1 MYRILSRDNLYEFFG
16 SAITFLFLRLFKPKG
31 CITNWFV
38 NHMIEP
44 FRRGKAWYMYNE
56 LERDFIKTISYVPL
70 ETVHSKVWS
79 EKFAE
84 LLIRI
89 GSSVDSFFRYMVKS
103 ESLDNQEKVK
113 KLREKIEKKR
123 EKEPDWSPN
132 VTEFRKTFNPIYQLS
147 SVEVEADYGLT
158 YYGKLQPFKDFD
170 KKSPIWWVSY
180 NKVKHEMLEQLNRA
194 TLENTINALAAL
206 FVLNIL
212 HKESQKYL
220 IRHTNVIFAEYMSKY
235 DLERF
240 LSESFMGVPKNV
252 ASKFIAR
259 TPLFTHIFRPDEN
272 VTTGKYLVSN

>member
-1 MYRILSRDNLYEFFG
+1 ME
-16 SAITFLFLRLFKPKG
+16 T
-31 CITNWFV
+31 T
-38 NHMIEP
+38 
-44 FRRGKAWYMYNE
+44 
-56 LERDFIKTISYVPL
+56 SYVAL
-70 ETVHSKVWS
+70 ETAHSEVWS

-84 LLIRI
+84 LLLRI
-89 GSSVDSFFRYMVKS
+89 GSSVDSFFRYMVES

-113 KLREKIEKKR
+113 KLREKIKNQRKK
-123 EKEPDWSPN
+123 KPDWSPN
-132 VTEFRKTFNPIYQLS
+132 ITDFRKSFNAIFQLS
-147 SVEVEADYGLT
+147 TVEVEADYGLT

-170 KKSPIWWVSY
+170 KRSPTWWFSY
-180 NKVKHEMLEQLNRA
+180 NKLKHEMLEQLETRA

-212 HKESQKYL
+212 HKESRKYL